1 MLLPECI
8 VELIK
13 SFLPEPPVPYDPPP
27 LYFSFDYM
35 YIEDWNDTQDVRA
48 YGDY

>member
-1 MLLPECI
+1 MLLPECL
-8 VELIK
+8 VKLIK
-13 SFLPEPPVPYDPPP
+13 SFLPGPAPYVHVPG
-27 LYFSFDYM
+27 YFSFDYM